1 MKKHLNLL
9 ILIIIQNSDHLFKIL
24 LIGNSG
30 VGKTCML
37 MRYSENQ
44 FTYNFYNTIGV
55 DFKIKALRLEDKNI
69 KLQIWDTAGQDRF
82 RTITCS
88 YYRGAHGI
96 LIVYDITERES
107 FDNVKTWM
115 VEIEKHAKKGV
126 QKMLIGNKSDCS
138 NRAVSYEEG
147 FELAKQYQIP
157 FAETSAKNASNID
170 LAFTNLAKNI
180 LGSGQVLNTAPSQGM
195 KIQQNKYNTQQSGS
209 RQVQQNQKNQGD
221 DCC

>member
-1 MKKHLNLL
+1 MDSG
-9 ILIIIQNSDHLFKIL
+9 QYDHLFKIL